1 MSGAHSTEARSHQPA
16 AESAAPLML
25 GVSGCRGILGK
36 SLTPEVAARYA
47 GAFGG
52 WLQER
57 AGSKPTGLPVT
68 VVLARDGRAGGEAVR
83 HAAVS
88 GLIGAG
94 CRVVDLGVAMTPTV
108 GVMVDDLNAEGGM
121 VLTASHNPQEW
132 NGLKC
137 IVRESAN
144 AHGVG
149 AAAPTAAQA
158 NQIVDRFKQGKIG
171 LAGWNAIGTLEHDHD
186 AAERHV
192 EKVLG
197 ALGQIAYIGDIRR
210 CGFRVAVDSVNA
222 SGRVGAAALLDE
234 LGCDVAHLGDQT
246 TGIFPHTPEPLRENL
261 KELAAAVLEHGA
273 DIGFAQD
280 PDADRLALIDEKGNY
295 IGEEYTL
302 VLAATTVLGA
312 QRGAVAGAGRQSVAV
327 NLSTSRMI
335 DDAAAARNGTVL
347 RTPVGE
353 AHVVEAMRKSN
364 APIGGEGNGGVIWP
378 AVTYIR
384 DSLSSMALT
393 LALLA
398 GAVHGKRTR
407 LSELVAQMPAYA
419 IEKRKVDLASKELAK
434 PGIEAI
440 AKAYASEKID
450 RQDGVRVDFAAK
462 RAWLH
467 VRASN
472 TEPIMRLIAEAPTA
486 DAARAILDEAAKVI
500 AK

>member
-1 MSGAHSTEARSHQPA
+1 MSGATHADQSK
-16 AESAAPLML
+16 AAPLML
-25 GVSGCRGILGK
+25 GVSGCRGILGR

-52 WLQER
+52 WLRDR
-57 AGSKPTGLPVT
+57 ARQSGTLAHPVT
-68 VVLARDGRAGGEAVR
+68 VVLARDGRAGGEVVR
-83 HAAVS
+83 HAAVA

-108 GVMVDDLNAEGGM
+108 GVMVDDLDAQGGL

-137 IVRESAN
+137 IVRESPN

-149 AAAPTAAQA
+149 AAAPSAAQA
-158 NQIVDRFKQGKIG
+158 TQIVDRFRAGDIG
-171 LAGWNAIGTLEHDHD
+171 LAPWNHVGSIEQDHD

-210 CGFRVAVDSVNA
+210 CRFRVAVDSVNA

-234 LGCDVAHLGDQT
+234 LGCEVAHLGDQT

-261 KELAAAVLEHGA
+261 TELAAAVLEHGA
-273 DIGFAQD
+273 DVGFAQD
-280 PDADRLALIDEKGNY
+280 PDADRLALIDEKGAY

-302 VLAATTVLGA
+302 VLAASAVLGA
-312 QRGAVAGAGRQSVAV
+312 QRGKTPGSDRASVAV

-335 DDAAAARNGTVL
+335 DDVAAARNGVVL

-353 AHVVEAMRKSN
+353 AHVVEAMRKNTS
-364 APIGGEGNGGVIWP
+364 PIGGEGNGGVIWP

-398 GAVHGKRTR
+398 GAVHGKRVR
-407 LSELVAQMPAYA
+407 LSELVAQTPAYA
-419 IEKRKVDLASKELAK
+419 IEKRKVDLASKDLAK
-434 PGIEAI
+434 PAVEAI
-440 AKAYASEKID
+440 ARTYASEKVD
-450 RQDGVRVDFAAK
+450 RQDGVRVDFAAR

-486 DAARAILDEAAKVI
+486 TDARAILDEAAKVI
-500 AK
+500 AKG